1 MILLTGATIV
11 ARVATKD
18 VMTTAIATMTTTAW
32 SLKRAEGAGGA
43 LLRKRQLDFSS
54 TPVSSSVEQC
64 SKSGTQMERSDPPRR
79 YYFAQVNLKPFHW
92 LQKIVIKS
100 ILKVRIRLCMWITWN
115 CRRFN
120 TQHILSMLQSERD
133 FKEDVENFF
142 NTASCTK
149 FDDDIQDYYEG
160 RSEDFQSRPRNRDS
174 GAGGLSFRNLPVN
187 TQPSLMTLSSAGGS
201 SATTVSSTPGMLSSM
216 ISA

>member
-1 MILLTGATIV
+1 
-11 ARVATKD
+11 
-18 VMTTAIATMTTTAW
+18 
-32 SLKRAEGAGGA
+32 
-43 LLRKRQLDFSS
+43 
-54 TPVSSSVEQC
+54 
-64 SKSGTQMERSDPPRR
+64 
-79 YYFAQVNLKPFHW
+79 
-92 LQKIVIKS
+92 
-100 ILKVRIRLCMWITWN
+100 
-115 CRRFN
+115 
-120 TQHILSMLQSERD
+120 MLQSERD

-187 TQPSLMTLSSAGGS
+187 NQPSLMTLSSAGGS

-216 ISA
+216 NSAYAHDAKTSK

>member
-1 MILLTGATIV
+1 
-11 ARVATKD
+11 
-18 VMTTAIATMTTTAW
+18 
-32 SLKRAEGAGGA
+32 
-43 LLRKRQLDFSS
+43 
-54 TPVSSSVEQC
+54 
-64 SKSGTQMERSDPPRR
+64 
-79 YYFAQVNLKPFHW
+79 
-92 LQKIVIKS
+92 
-100 ILKVRIRLCMWITWN
+100 
-115 CRRFN
+115 
-120 TQHILSMLQSERD
+120 MLQSERD

-174 GAGGLSFRNLPVN
+174 GGGGLSFRNLPVN

-216 ISA
+216 NSADDGHYWHPRPQNELIGS